1 MRLQAEKRMS
11 GNGCMTQNGRFSK
24 PPPLHMHRFE
34 FVIRYLYSIS
44 QPDT

>member
-11 GNGCMTQNGRFSK
+11 GNEMAENGRFSK